1 MEKEVNA
8 RMREK
13 VGDEDRRWSGAFED
27 MVEDEVQDLVA
38 VQSDASALPY
48 VRPPKDI
55 NNMKGILS
63 SEGRVR

>member
-1 MEKEVNA
+1 
-8 RMREK
+8 
-13 VGDEDRRWSGAFED
+13 
-27 MVEDEVQDLVA
+27 VEDEVQDLVA